1 MTNLNNTTNCNNR
14 QSIFIKASEV
24 CEVMEIS
31 RASAYRLIKQL
42 NEELATKGYLVVNG
56 KTNRDYF
63 YDRIYRKAC

>member
-1 MTNLNNTTNCNNR
+1 MTNLNNQVISNNT
-14 QSIFIKASEV
+14 SIFIKVNEV

-42 NEELATKGYLVVNG
+42 NDELAQKGYLVVNG

>member
-1 MTNLNNTTNCNNR
+1 MTNLNNQVISSNT
-14 QSIFIKASEV
+14 SIFIRADEV

-42 NEELATKGYLVVNG
+42 NDELAQKGYLVVNG

-63 YDRIYRKAC
+63 YERIYRKAC